1 MSPPTLSSLAYR
13 TGAAPVHL
21 SPEVDDDDDDVEDS
35 DGVERILVLL
45 YVMEYPSGWL
55 RHQRLHIIVC
65 SPPSLAL
72 DWATIM
78 EARRGREEG
87 FGLYVW
93 RS

>member
-45 YVMEYPSGWL
+45 YVMEYPSG
-55 RHQRLHIIVC
+55 
-65 SPPSLAL
+65 
-72 DWATIM
+72 
-78 EARRGREEG
+78 
-87 FGLYVW
+87 
-93 RS
+93 